1 MKDLRFNTIA
11 GTALA
16 AALMALGL
24 RTVGDEVFHPH
35 YPSQPAYA
43 IAVPEEAV
51 ASVAEE
57 TAVVDIGTL
66 LQTASVDAGAN
77 VVKKCTG
84 CHNFEQGGANQ
95 VGPYLWDVYGRMAG
109 SVAGFKYSEAVSSY
123 QKVWAAETLNAFLEN
138 PTQHIRGTNMAFA
151 GLKKP
156 EDRAAVIAYLHS
168 LNPGAPALPAP
179 AAPPPEAAV
188 EGAAAPSEVAPE
200 EAAPPA
206 ASAPPATPSPG

>member
-16 AALMALGL
+16 AALLALGL

-35 YPSQPAYA
+35 YPEQPAYA
-43 IAVPEEAV
+43 IAIPEPTVGAGEAE
-51 ASVAEE
+51 A
-57 TAVVDIGTL
+57 AVVDIGAL

-77 VVKKCTG
+77 VAKKCTA
-84 CHNFEQGGANQ
+84 CHSFEQGGANQ
-95 VGPYLWDVYGRMAG
+95 IGPFLWNVYGRMAG
-109 SVAGFKYSEAVSSY
+109 AAPGFKYSDAVMGY
-123 QKVWAAETLNAFLEN
+123 QKTWTAETLNAFLEN
-138 PTQHIRGTNMAFA
+138 PAQHIRGTNMAFV

-156 EDRAAVIAYLHS
+156 EDRADVIAYLHS

-188 EGAAAPSEVAPE
+188 EGAAPAEVTPE
-200 EAAPPA
+200 EATPPA
-206 ASAPPATPSPG
+206 ASAPPATPTPG